1 MTRAL
6 HCFGTARTE
15 PPQLRAIDRS
25 TLDHLDKTNG
35 LKNHQAVDS
44 QGFFRLARRMQG
56 ASPSRNRSPFMNVGI
71 FIPIGNNGWLLSE
84 NAPQYKPSFE
94 LNKAITLK
102 AEHYGLDFALSMI
115 KLRGFGGKT
124 EFWDHNLESF
134 TLMAGL
140 AAVTTK
146 IKLFATAAS
155 LVMPPAIVARMASTI
170 DSISNGRFG
179 LNLVTG
185 WQRPEYSQMGMW
197 PGDQFFGTRYEY
209 LSEYI
214 QVLRDLW
221 GTGRCDFKGAHFQ
234 MDDCRLSPR
243 PQADMK
249 VICAGQSDAGMAF
262 SAKYADYNF
271 CFGKGVNTPR
281 AFAPAAEKL
290 IEASAATGRNV
301 TSYVLMMVIADATDE
316 AARAKWEHYK
326 AGADSE
332 AIAWL
337 GAQGAADT
345 RSGADTNVRQMADP
359 TSAVN
364 INMGTLVGSYETVAR
379 LLDEV
384 AEVPG
389 TEGVLLTFDD
399 FLAGVEAFGERIQ
412 PLMKSRAHVA
422 SPVPSRAEPERLAA

>member
-1 MTRAL
+1 
-6 HCFGTARTE
+6 
-15 PPQLRAIDRS
+15 
-25 TLDHLDKTNG
+25 
-35 LKNHQAVDS
+35 
-44 QGFFRLARRMQG
+44 
-56 ASPSRNRSPFMNVGI
+56 
-71 FIPIGNNGWLLSE
+71 LSE
-84 NAPQYKPSFE
+84 NAPQYKPSFA
-94 LNKAITLK
+94 LNKEITLK
-102 AEHYGLDFALSMI
+102 AERYGVDFALSMI

-197 PGDQFFGTRYEY
+197 PGDQFFGTRYQY

-221 GTGRCDFKGAHFQ
+221 GTGQSDFKGEHFQ
-234 MDDCRLSPR
+234 MDDCRLSPQ

-249 VICAGQSDAGMAF
+249 VICAGQSDAGMDF

-271 CFGKGVNTPR
+271 CFGKGVNTPK

-290 IEASAATGRNV
+290 IEATRKTGRHV
-301 TSYVLMMVIADATDE
+301 TTYVLMMVIADETDE

-326 AGADSE
+326 AGADHE

-337 GAQGAADT
+337 GPAGRGRHQVGRRHQRAPDGRPDLGREHQHGHAGRLLRNRRAPARRNGRGARHRRRAADL
-345 RSGADTNVRQMADP
+345 R
-359 TSAVN
+359 
-364 INMGTLVGSYETVAR
+364 R
-379 LLDEV
+379 LR
-384 AEVPG
+384 
-389 TEGVLLTFDD
+389 
-399 FLAGVEAFGERIQ
+399 AGRRGLR
-412 PLMKSRAHVA
+412 RAHPA
-422 SPVPSRAEPERLAA
+422 ADEEPRARAEPRAVAGRTRAPCRLKRRRA